1 MNGNRSVDTVI
12 AFNKAKKNGHVAS
25 KDAVADRL
33 LDDVGWRIVQEL
45 QADGRMPFAELGRRV
60 GLSTPAVIE
69 RVRRL
74 EEAGVITGYHAAVDP
89 AKIGRGILAIVRVR
103 GGMGDASQRLYRVI
117 EGCPEVVEAHHVTGD
132 DCFTCKVYVG
142 SVAELERVIGEL
154 AIHGSTT
161 TSIVLSS
168 PVERRAFAPLAG

>member
-1 MNGNRSVDTVI
+1 MNVNRSADALI
-12 AFNKAKKNGHVAS
+12 AFTKAKKNGPIAS
-25 KDAVADRL
+25 KGEAAERL
-33 LDDVGWRIVQEL
+33 LDDVGWRILQEL
-45 QADGRMPFAELGRRV
+45 QEDGRMPFAELGRRV

-89 AKIGRGILAIVRVR
+89 ATIGRGILALVRVR
-103 GGMGDASQRLYRVI
+103 SGTGDAGQRLYRVI
-117 EGCPEVVEAHHVTGD
+117 ESCAEVVEAHHVTGD

-154 AIHGSTT
+154 ATHGSTT

-168 PVERRAFAPLAG
+168 PVARRAFAPLAG